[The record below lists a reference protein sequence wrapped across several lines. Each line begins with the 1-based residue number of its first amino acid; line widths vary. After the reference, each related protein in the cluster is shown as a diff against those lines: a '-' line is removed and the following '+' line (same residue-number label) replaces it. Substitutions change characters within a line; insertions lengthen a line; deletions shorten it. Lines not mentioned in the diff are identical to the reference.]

1 MTLEQI
7 IQQYGYLAVFIGTCL
22 EGEGVLLLAGYFAHR
37 GYLSLPLVLLLA
49 WVGAML
55 GDQVGFVFGR
65 LKGRLILDRSP
76 KWQPRA
82 KWILVQVA
90 IHERW
95 LLLAFRFVPG
105 VRFLTPI
112 VLGMAGY
119 PQRRFFVY
127 NLIGAAAWSLIIGL
141 IGYFAGHAASRL
153 FTEVSEHEIEVILCL
168 MALGFIG
175 WSVRRFWLARRAK
188 TVAEASNELAD
199 AQRETLTVIEAGRDS
214 RGAS

>member
-1 MTLEQI
+1 MTLEQLI
-7 IQQYGYLAVFIGTCL
+7 HQYGYLAVFLGTCL

-37 GYLSLPLVLLLA
+37 GYLYLPLVLLLA
-49 WVGAML
+49 WAGSFI
-55 GDQVGFVFGR
+55 GDQAGFVLGR
-65 LKGRLILDRSP
+65 LKGRLILDRYP

-112 VLGMAGY
+112 VLGLAGY
-119 PQRRFFVY
+119 PQRRFIVY
-127 NLIGAAAWSLIIGL
+127 NLIGAAAWSVIIGL

-153 FTEVSEHEIEVILCL
+153 LEEVSEHEIEVILCL
-168 MALGFIG
+168 MGLGFIG
-175 WSVRRFWLARRAK
+175 WSVRRFWLARRARI
-188 TVAEASNELAD
+188 VAETTNDLTD
-199 AQRETLTVIEAGRDS
+199 AQREALTVIEVGRDS